1 MPQPTFLSLKFDEI
15 ARLTGVAR
23 RRIVFGAPGLDQG
36 LAAALVNASKRLP
49 KDSVTVLLDVAEDN
63 CRVGYGECEGY
74 SILLDGQVA
83 VRACPGLRIG
93 FLLIDDEG
101 YIFAM
106 PALMVEDVANRGTP
120 NAIRATPDQVILLV
134 DATKPDFKPPV
145 SGHGVPQQDSEPPT
159 LFPTSGQNFR
169 PGASP
174 NHQQPGSK
182 PEIGTVAVSPQSV
195 IEIADRIKANP
206 VQDFDLTR
214 VVRVFSAH
222 MQFVEFK
229 VEGAQLKSRT
239 VALPRETLSSIR
251 DKRTRERMKTTFKL
265 VPENSSISGDQIKAA
280 ANDIRERYLV
290 HHKICGSVM
299 LKAKRDAFE
308 KEVAELK
315 KRIEAY
321 KDEIR
326 KVYQKERERSK
337 AALVQAC
344 WRALSKEPPKSLLA
358 RIVEEKPTMEE
369 AKAYAEDEIDKVL
382 PTLDDVCEGMSVS
395 LVIKDVTWE
404 MLNNGEFVEWLREK
418 YKHAKELKEPFESY
432 TAARGRTA
440 PPQFIPK
447 QRATI

>member
-1 MPQPTFLSLKFDEI
+1 MAEPIQALKLDDI
-15 ARLTGVAR
+15 ARLTKAAC

-36 LAAALVNASKRLP
+36 LAAALVNASKRLGQ
-49 KDSVTVLLDVAEDN
+49 DCVTVLLDVAEDN

-74 SILLDGQVA
+74 SVLIDGQVA

-93 FLLIDDEG
+93 FLLADDEG

-106 PALMVEDVANRGTP
+106 PALMVEDVAKRHAAP
-120 NAIRATPDQVILLV
+120 NAIRATPDQVLLLIA
-134 DATKPDFKPPV
+134 ATKPEFKAAISDHEIPE
-145 SGHGVPQQDSEPPT
+145 QNSEIPSLFT
-159 LFPTSGQNFR
+159 LSGQNLR
-169 PGASP
+169 ASAP
-174 NHQQPGSK
+174 ANHQQPGSR
-182 PEIGTVAVSPQSV
+182 PEIGTVAVSPKAV

-239 VALPRETLSSIR
+239 VALPPETLSSIR
-251 DKRTRERMKTTFKL
+251 DKRTRARMKTTFKL

-290 HHKICGSVM
+290 HHKIYGSVM

-308 KEVAELK
+308 KEIAGLM
-315 KRIEAY
+315 KRIDAY

-326 KVYQKERERSK
+326 KVYNKERDRSK

-358 RIVEEKPTMEE
+358 RVVGEKPTMEE
-369 AKAYAEDEIDKVL
+369 AKAYVEDKIDEVL
-382 PTLDDVCEGMSVS
+382 PTIDDVCDGCVS
-395 LVIKDVTWE
+395 SVIKDVTWE
-404 MLNNGEFVEWLREK
+404 TLNNGEFVEWLKEK

-432 TAARGRTA
+432 TAARGRTL
-440 PPQFIPK
+440 PPALVSK
-447 QRATI
+447 QRSAL

>member
-1 MPQPTFLSLKFDEI
+1 MAEPTFLSLKLDEI
-15 ARLTGVAR
+15 ARLTTDATK
-23 RRIVFGAPGLDQG
+23 RIVFGAPGLDQG
-36 LAAALVNASKRLP
+36 LAAALVNASKRLGQ
-49 KDSVTVLLDVAEDN
+49 DCVTVLLDVAEDN

-74 SILLDGQVA
+74 SILIEGKVA

-106 PALMVEDVANRGTP
+106 PALMVEDVAKRHAAP
-120 NAIRATPDQVILLV
+120 NAIRATPDQVLRLIA
-134 DATKPDFKPPV
+134 ATKPEFKAPV
-145 SGHGVPQQDSEPPT
+145 SGNEVAAQEPEAPT
-159 LFPTSGQNFR
+159 LFTVSSQNLR
-169 PGASP
+169 PSPPASV
-174 NHQQPGSK
+174 QQPGSR
-182 PEIGTVAVSPQSV
+182 PEIGTVTVSPKSV

-251 DKRTRERMKTTFKL
+251 DKRTRERMKATFKL

-280 ANDIRERYLV
+280 AHDIRERYLL
-290 HHKICGSVM
+290 HHKLYGSVM

-315 KRIEAY
+315 KRVEAY

-326 KVYQKERERSK
+326 KVYNKERERSK

-358 RIVEEKPTMEE
+358 RIVGEKPTIEE
-369 AKAYAEDEIDKVL
+369 AKAYVEDEIDNVL
-382 PTLDDVCEGMSVS
+382 PTIDDVCEGMSVS

-404 MLNNGEFVEWLREK
+404 TLNNGEFVEWLKQK
-418 YKHAKELKEPFESY
+418 YKHAKELREPFESY
-432 TAARGRTA
+432 TAARGRTV
-440 PPQFIPK
+440 PPPVVSK
-447 QRATI
+447 QRS